1 MALRYRAAKDSDR
14 GRDAALDVMLW
25 ARAILDADEDVVVSV
40 SAHRCSDPQC
50 GDPGTFVLLMRP
62 GKPTEAVKLGKSI
75 ETVTRADVAKAL
87 QQFAPRRA

>member
-1 MALRYRAAKDSDR
+1 
-14 GRDAALDVMLW
+14 
-25 ARAILDADEDVVVSV
+25 
-40 SAHRCSDPQC
+40 
-50 GDPGTFVLLMRP
+50 MRP